1 MFYYGKNM
9 LFEGK
14 REEQAREKAKEI
26 IFKSLYGNPNYSY
39 SPERLNKINQWTI
52 STLNSYEKI
61 LFSNSKIRGSQVMR
75 LFPIFC
81 KHAVDYEIYVSSPEE
96 IIETSWNEL
105 FERMK
110 KIINYLYTLTL
121 RGENLSKIS
130 LNTSFDDLESF
141 YGKMMENEEKEENE
155 RIKNTE
161 YTENPEYTIVGPL
174 DFETSKKY
182 GDLSAWQ
189 HRGNYIDGEICY
201 TQKPETWRKYTFGD
215 KYTVYVILKDGWEN
229 MPPNNAHREPFNEYG
244 LSMIFVIIDEKQNLV
259 WCNTRLNH
267 FADYERYGKHVDHAL
282 TKEEIS
288 KLIGRKFDE
297 VFIPKKN
304 GENEEKKWLDY
315 SAECDRRIAS
325 GEPLDE
331 IFEKHNKYDSFM
343 LKYKKYCKVENEDD
357 VCNFYFPNKGILV
370 KNQWFDEVEEFCD
383 GFAKVQLHGYAN
395 VIDMNGEYRSEQWF
409 DDLTI
414 DEEISEYGLIL
425 VYNEGKHNVLN
436 AKTKK
441 LISNQWFNDSEYIDE
456 GDEGSEHGFIMK
468 FLTSEGEILF
478 LDKKGVISKNKN
490 IDTIKKVG
498 DFHEGFAVVT
508 VNDKQYNFIDEENR
522 LLCDQSFDYAE
533 DFRDGFARVCFNGK
547 VSLINKEGKIILKP
561 IYDAYACSYFD
572 NGFALIENDNGVN
585 YINEKGELL
594 SDQWFIRGSGFNQ
607 NGFAT
612 VYLYVGNELKCMYL
626 DTNGK
631 LHDNISENRKMK
643 TIIISESQAKM
654 LKENM
659 RMINEKM
666 SEEAFISHVKN
677 YLKQLL
683 TNPIGAQP
691 DAFLKSNGLDGKT
704 LLPKLLDYDIIV
716 KKTKIVSEGKDR
728 FEIVYKIPRN
738 NFEKKILRLY
748 NELFDDDTKEINESV
763 NQELL
768 APNGKPSKLPANLWK
783 IVRTPQFKAW
793 FGDWE
798 NDPEN
803 ASKVVDENGEPMSVC
818 HFSNNEFNSFDSSK
832 IGSNT
837 RRKLLGSGFYF
848 SDGIPAGNKSDYGDI
863 RYDCFLNIKNPY
875 IINGKTELMGVAYAV
890 DRIRPKDCDGVIYK
904 EKGMNQY
911 VALLPNQIKSV
922 NNLGNF
928 SFDSDDINEGCVYED
943 GATGAGVAG
952 ATNCNGS
959 SGAFVQPVFPMMRR
973 SIKTKPQTEDINEE
987 AVMDTAIGDF
997 GYDAP
1002 PFKKKK
1008 KDPAYDH
1015 KNMMKKSFRRK

>member
-14 REEQAREKAKEI
+14 REEQAREKAKKI
-26 IFKSLYGNPNYSY
+26 IFDDLAEGTTL
-39 SPERLNKINQWTI
+39 SPERLNRINQCTI
-52 STLNSYEKI
+52 SILNSYEKI

-81 KHAVDYEIYVSSPEE
+81 KHAVDNEIYAYSPEE
-96 IIETSWNEL
+96 IVESSWNEL

-130 LNTSFDDLESF
+130 LDTSFDDLESF

-155 RIKNTE
+155 RIANTE
-161 YTENPEYTIVGPL
+161 YNENTDYTVVGPL
-174 DFETSKKY
+174 DYETAKKY

-201 TQKPETWRKYTFGD
+201 TQKPETWNKYTFGD
-215 KYTVYVILKDGWEN
+215 KYTVYVILKNGWEN
-229 MPPNNAHREPFNEYG
+229 IPPNNAHLEPFNEYG

-267 FADYERYGKHVDHAL
+267 FADYKRYGKHVDHAL

-304 GENEEKKWLDY
+304 GENEQKKWLDF
-315 SAECDRRIAS
+315 SAECDRRIAR

-331 IFEKHNKYDSFM
+331 IFEDYDNFM
-343 LKYKKYCKVENEDD
+343 LRYKKYCKVENEDYA
-357 VCNFYFPNKGILV
+357 CNFYFLNKGILV
-370 KNQWFDEVEEFCD
+370 KNQWFDEVEYFWE
-383 GFAKVQLHGYAN
+383 GFAKVQLNGYAN

-409 DDLTI
+409 DDLTV
-414 DEEISEYGLIL
+414 EEGVSEYGLIL

-441 LISNQWFNDSEYIDE
+441 LISNQWFDDYDFIDE
-456 GDEGSEHGFIMK
+456 DDEESERGLIMK
-468 FLTSEGEILF
+468 FLTSKREIF
-478 LDKKGVISKNKN
+478 
-490 IDTIKKVG
+490 
-498 DFHEGFAVVT
+498 
-508 VNDKQYNFIDEENR
+508 Y
-522 LLCDQSFDYAE
+522 
-533 DFRDGFARVCFNGK
+533 
-547 VSLINKEGKIILKP
+547 
-561 IYDAYACSYFD
+561 
-572 NGFALIENDNGVN
+572 
-585 YINEKGELL
+585 
-594 SDQWFIRGSGFNQ
+594 
-607 NGFAT
+607 
-612 VYLYVGNELKCMYL
+612 M

-631 LHDNISENRKMK
+631 LHDNISENKKMK

-659 RMINEKM
+659 HMINEKM

-768 APNGKPSKLPANLWK
+768 APNGKPSNLPPNLWK
-783 IVRTPQFKAW
+783 LVRTPQFKAW

-798 NDPEN
+798 NNPKGS
-803 ASKVVDENGEPMSVC
+803 SKVVDNNGEPRVVY
-818 HFSNNEFNSFDSSK
+818 HGTKNKFTEFSYDYFGNTDSGDSGK
-832 IGSNT
+832 
-837 RRKLLGSGFYF
+837 GFYF
-848 SDGIPAGNKSDYGDI
+848 MPYDSGYGGANNI
-863 RYDCFLNIKNPY
+863 VMAMFLNIRKPYVYNKYSQDTKLIHGISKVELFNRSVEELLSVYKNMLNEYQGSEEYAEFLKVYKEIEKSLYSIP
-875 IINGKTELMGVAYAV
+875 KEELVELNS
-890 DRIRPKDCDGVIYK
+890 CDGVFAWGEHDIV
-904 EKGMNQY
+904 EY
-911 VALLPNQIKSV
+911 VAKFPNQIKSIENTV
-922 NNLGNF
+922 FSSESNN
-928 SFDSDDINEGCVYED
+928 INED
-943 GATGAGVAG
+943 GAAGVGVAG

-959 SGAFVQPVFPMMRR
+959 SGAFVQPAFPMMKRT
-973 SIKTKPQTEDINEE
+973 IKTKTNPQTKDINEE
-987 AVMDTAIGDF
+987 AVIDTAIGDF

-1015 KNMMKKSFRRK
+1015 RNMMKKSFRRK